1 MLAHHPKPSS
11 LWARVLKAR
20 SILVGR
26 EDEPDHLIWPWTKS
40 ALCTVKSS
48 YVKFLPMISR
58 SLIANNSHYVPDKFE
73 TSTISESTIE
83 ESEKMIVA
91 KKIEHVLL
99 ASRRLVA
106 KLLGY
111 LVYTFIMRLVLTSG

>member
-1 MLAHHPKPSS
+1 MLAHYPKPSS

-40 ALCTVKSS
+40 ALCTVKSG

-58 SLIANNSHYVPDKFE
+58 PLIANNSHYVPDKFE
-73 TSTISESTIE
+73 TSTTSESTIE
-83 ESEKMIVA
+83 ESEKMRDEEVGCKA
-91 KKIEHVLL
+91 TCLHCLHL
-99 ASRRLVA
+99 
-106 KLLGY
+106 
-111 LVYTFIMRLVLTSG
+111 YTFIMRLVSTI